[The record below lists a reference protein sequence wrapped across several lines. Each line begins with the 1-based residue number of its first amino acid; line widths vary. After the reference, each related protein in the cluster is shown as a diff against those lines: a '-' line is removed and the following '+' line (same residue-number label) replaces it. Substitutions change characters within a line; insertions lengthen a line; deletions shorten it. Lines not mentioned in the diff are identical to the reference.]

1 MKSNYMNYFKD
12 CKLYQWDKNRDILT
26 ITNTTIQEEFCL
38 DQKAM
43 DMFLKFNA
51 PEIKVGKTLQVQSQN
66 LKANIKLCNEPLI
79 MPNMEFTSS
88 FNVELNK
95 LKTANKF
102 VSTSSKKP
110 ILTGVNI
117 GNGFIAATDSF
128 SAYRTTCNSE
138 CNITLPSK
146 YIDALVGGYKE
157 VEIKCNSNT
166 VLCEI
171 GDTTYI
177 GKLLEGTYPNVA
189 GLFRDRVNQ
198 VTVNK
203 EDLKSLL
210 AFSNSKEDYVIL
222 GPNSLTIE
230 GENNFEAE
238 LDLNINCQIC
248 MPYERLAKAI
258 NCINEEEMIIKYD
271 DGAKPIYIND
281 DYLLL
286 PVLMK

>member
-1 MKSNYMNYFKD
+1 MKSNYMNYFKEG
-12 CKLYQWDKNRDILT
+12 KLYQWDKNRDILT

-88 FNVELNK
+88 FMVELNK
-95 LKTANKF
+95 LKVANKF
-102 VSTSSKKP
+102 VSTSPKKP

-117 GNGFIAATDSF
+117 SNGFIAATDSF
-128 SAYRTTCNSE
+128 SAYRAECSSE

-171 GDTTYI
+171 GDTIYI

-189 GLFRDRVNQ
+189 GLFRDRINQ

-222 GPNSLTIE
+222 GHNSLTIE

-258 NCINEEEMIIKYD
+258 NCINEEEMVIKYD
-271 DGAKPIYIND
+271 DGTKPIYIND